1 MGALSWLMNL
11 GYAATAGEVTPPVVE
26 TPSAAHGSRRRRKFI
41 EIDDQLF
48 EVRDA
53 QHAQALLERARE
65 VAVRHAQE
73 LAAQTVPAT
82 RKVGK
87 KPVRLRTP
95 AISSPDPELAPVIR
109 QARKAINEVYRSAAI
124 EAELTLL
131 LARALDEQDEE
142 DALLLLM

>member
-1 MGALSWLMNL
+1 MNL
-11 GYAATAGEVTPPVVE
+11 GFAASASDTPPPVVE
-26 TPSAAHGSRRRRKFI
+26 PPPSAHGSRRRRKFI
-41 EIDDQLF
+41 EIDDKLF

-73 LAAQTVPAT
+73 LAAETVPAT
-82 RKVGK
+82 RKMGK

-124 EAELTLL
+124 DAELALL
-131 LARALDEQDEE
+131 LARALEEQDEE